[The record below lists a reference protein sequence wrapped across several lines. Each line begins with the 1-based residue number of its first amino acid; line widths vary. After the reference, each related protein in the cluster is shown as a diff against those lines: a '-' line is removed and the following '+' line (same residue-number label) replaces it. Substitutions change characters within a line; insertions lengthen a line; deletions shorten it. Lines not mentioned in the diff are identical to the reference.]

1 MNKFDVAKIL
11 VVLTVFGVS
20 VLLGYQIMN
29 PGPKLPVYNPSDLNP
44 DLVDDEVERKGR
56 NHAISDF
63 SLTDQ
68 NGKERTVADLRNHIY
83 VADFFF
89 TTCPT
94 ICIDMSKNMEVLQK
108 EFADD
113 KEFLLVSHT
122 VMPEVD
128 SVPVLKAYAELHEAN
143 DDQWIFLTGPK
154 SEIYRLARRDYF
166 AVLDNDALGEEHDFI
181 HTENFILVDWN
192 GRIRGFYDGTNDE
205 SIQKLISDVK
215 ILKKEKE

>member
-1 MNKFDVAKIL
+1 
-11 VVLTVFGVS
+11 
-20 VLLGYQIMN
+20 
-29 PGPKLPVYNPSDLNP
+29 
-44 DLVDDEVERKGR
+44 
-56 NHAISDF
+56 
-63 SLTDQ
+63 
-68 NGKERTVADLRNHIY
+68 
-83 VADFFF
+83 
-89 TTCPT
+89 
-94 ICIDMSKNMEVLQK
+94 MSKNMEVLQK

-215 ILKKEKE
+215 ILKKEKEK